1 MKYKSTF
8 YFSAL
13 FIGMS
18 VALGESAMPHTEE
31 SSLRDAVEFTP
42 RDGLPNVFRK
52 LDAGE
57 PIVIAYFGGSIT
69 SQNGWRP
76 LSLNW
81 FKDQYPGV
89 AIDGINA
96 AIGGTGSNLGVFRID
111 KDVLAA
117 EPDLIFVEFA
127 VNDSGA
133 DPRQIRRSM
142 EGIVRKVWKADAE
155 TDICFVYTIKAE
167 DTGRLVGGKM
177 KRSASV
183 METVADHYGIPSVHL
198 GYHVAMMEKAGKLVM
213 KTDAPMLQVAGDK
226 LNEAAEFA
234 TDEQG
239 RIIFSKDG
247 VHPYPETGH
256 VLYAEALIRS
266 LKQINNKMAR
276 WVHELGEPLDAAN
289 LQFARQIPISEGFL
303 SGPYRNLTEAKEPL
317 AQKFVAYVE
326 TLYVLEPGARL
337 DFKFKGTTVAIYDL
351 LGPHGGTVEVHL
363 DGKRWK
369 RKRMDAYCTWSR
381 LAQFGIGDDLEDTVH
396 EVSVRVLDE
405 TFDKAAVLHEH
416 QREDV
421 KKFPEKYTDYNWH
434 VGSIFIVGDLV
445 D

>member
-1 MKYKSTF
+1 
-8 YFSAL
+8 
-13 FIGMS
+13 MS
-18 VALGESAMPHTEE
+18 VVWGESAMTHTEE
-31 SSLRDAVEFTP
+31 SSLRDAVEFTR

-289 LQFARQIPISEGFL
+289 LQFARQIPISERFL

-317 AQKFVAYVE
+317 AQKFAAYVE

-337 DFKFKGTTVAIYDL
+337 DFKAL
-351 LGPHGGTVEVHL
+351 
-363 DGKRWK
+363 
-369 RKRMDAYCTWSR
+369 CR
-381 LAQFGIGDDLEDTVH
+381 L
-396 EVSVRVLDE
+396 R
-405 TFDKAAVLHEH
+405 
-416 QREDV
+416 
-421 KKFPEKYTDYNWH
+421 
-434 VGSIFIVGDLV
+434 
-445 D
+445 